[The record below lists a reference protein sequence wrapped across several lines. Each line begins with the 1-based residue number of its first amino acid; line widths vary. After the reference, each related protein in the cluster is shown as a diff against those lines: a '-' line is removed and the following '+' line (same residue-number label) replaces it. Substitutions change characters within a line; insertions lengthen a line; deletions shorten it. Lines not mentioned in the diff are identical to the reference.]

1 MAYNIKMLRGT
12 QEAYTALN
20 GSRNADALYFCTD
33 SGNVYLGDTQLTGK
47 VAVGTKPGTGV
58 PGVLYIENNI
68 PYVWD
73 ATTSAY
79 VRAMPEMVTAIS
91 AGDASETKLVT
102 EKAVVDYVSTAS
114 SGDHAAVEQLKTQ
127 MSTAQ
132 GDIEALEGR
141 ADNLESGKAD
151 KGTTLAAYGIA
162 DAYTKTQ
169 TDSKI
174 DEKIAASQHLTKV
187 VLGDEED
194 LPEPTEATQNAI
206 YMKKVTGGSGNQYYE
221 EFIVVDDKWEK
232 IGDTAVDLSN
242 YATQSWVTSQIQ
254 PVSTKA
260 DANEAA
266 IGVINGSGEG
276 SINKAKADAVAEAK
290 SYADGLAGNYATAA
304 QGAKADTALQKADI
318 TEGTTN
324 GTIAVKGTDVT
335 VYGLKSAAYADTT
348 AFDAAGAATTA
359 EASAKAYTDTALTWG
374 SF

>member
-194 LPEPTEATQNAI
+194 LPEPNEAVANAI
-206 YMKKVTGGSGNQYYE
+206 YMKKITGGTGNQYYE
-221 EFIVVDDKWEK
+221 EFIVINDKWEK

>member
-33 SGNVYLGDTQLTGK
+33 SGNVYLGDKQLTGK
-47 VAVGTKPGTGV
+47 VAVGAKPGTGV

-73 ATTSAY
+73 ATTTAY
-79 VRAMPEMVTAIS
+79 VRAMPEMVTAIT
-91 AGDASETKLVT
+91 AGSASETKLVS

-114 SGDHAAVEQLKTQ
+114 SGDHAAVEQLKTR
-127 MSTAQ
+127 MDTAE
-132 GDIEALEGR
+132 GDIDTLEGR
-141 ADNLESGKAD
+141 ATALESGKAD
-151 KGTTLAAYGIA
+151 KGDSLADYGIT
-162 DAYTKTQ
+162 DAYTKGE

-174 DEKIAASQHLTKV
+174 DQKIAASQHLTKV

-276 SINKAKADAVAEAK
+276 SINKAKTDAVAEAK

-318 TEGTTN
+318 AEGATN
-324 GTIAVKGTDVT
+324 GTIAVKGTDVA
-335 VYGLKSAAYADTT
+335 VHGLKSAAYADTT
-348 AFDAAGAATTA
+348 AFDAAGAATAAETA
-359 EASAKAYTDTALTWG
+359 AKQYTDTALTWG

>member
-20 GSRNADALYFCTD
+20 GSRNQDALYFCTD
-33 SGNVYLGDTQLTGK
+33 SGNVYLGDKQLTGK

-73 ATTSAY
+73 ATTTAY
-79 VRAMPEMVTAIS
+79 VRAMPEMVTAIT
-91 AGDASETKLVT
+91 AGSASETKLVS

-114 SGDHAAVEQLKTQ
+114 SGDHAAVERLKTR
-127 MSTAQ
+127 MDTAE

-141 ADNLESGKAD
+141 ADALETGKAD

-187 VLGDEED
+187 VLGDSEE
-194 LPEPTEATQNAI
+194 LPDAGSAVQNAI
-206 YMKKVTGGSGNQYYE
+206 YMKKVDGGSGNQYYE
-221 EFIVVDDKWEK
+221 EFIVIDGKWEK

-260 DANEAA
+260 DANAAA
-266 IGVINGSGEG
+266 ITVINGSGEG
-276 SINKAKADAVAEAK
+276 SINKAKTDAVAEAK

-318 TEGTTN
+318 AEGATN
-324 GTIAVKGTDVT
+324 GTIAVKGTDVA
-335 VYGLKSAAYADTT
+335 VHGLKSAAYAETT
-348 AFDAAGAATTA
+348 AFDAAGAATAAETA
-359 EASAKAYTDTALTWG
+359 AKAYTDTALTWG

>member
-33 SGNVYLGDTQLTGK
+33 SGNVYLGDKQLTGK
-47 VAVGTKPGTGV
+47 VAVGTKPGTGT

-73 ATTSAY
+73 ATTTAY
-79 VRAMPEMVTAIS
+79 VRAMPEMVTAITS
-91 AGDASETKLVT
+91 GSASETKLVT

-127 MSTAQ
+127 MTTAE
-132 GDIEALEGR
+132 GDIDALEGR
-141 ADNLESGKAD
+141 ATALESGKAD
-151 KGTTLAAYGIA
+151 KGDSLADYGIT
-162 DAYTKTQ
+162 DAYTKTE

-174 DEKIAASQHLTKV
+174 DQKIAASQHLTKV

-260 DANEAA
+260 DTNAAA

-276 SINKAKADAVAEAK
+276 SINKAKTDAVAEAK

-304 QGAKADTALQKADI
+304 QGTKADTALQKADI

-324 GTIAVKGTDVT
+324 GTIAVKGTDVA
-335 VYGLKSAAYADTT
+335 VHGLKSAAYAETT
-348 AFDAAGAATTA
+348 AFDAAGAATAAETA
-359 EASAKAYTDTALTWG
+359 AKQYTDTALTWG

>member
-20 GSRNADALYFCTD
+20 GSRNQDALYFCTD
-33 SGNVYLGDTQLTGK
+33 SGNVYLGDKQLTGK
-47 VAVGTKPGTGV
+47 VAVGAKPGTGV

-73 ATTSAY
+73 ATTTAY
-79 VRAMPEMVTAIS
+79 VRAMPEMVTAIT
-91 AGDASETKLVT
+91 AGSASETKLVS

-127 MSTAQ
+127 MTTAE
-132 GDIEALEGR
+132 GDIDALEGR
-141 ADNLESGKAD
+141 ATALESGKAD
-151 KGTTLAAYGIA
+151 KSTTLAGYGIG
-162 DAYTKTQ
+162 DAYTKGE

-194 LPEPTEATQNAI
+194 LPEPTEAVQNAI
-206 YMKKVTGGSGNQYYE
+206 YMKQVAGGSGNQYYE
-221 EFIVVDDKWEK
+221 EFIVINNKWEK
-232 IGDTAVDLSN
+232 IGDTSVDLSN

-260 DANEAA
+260 DANAAA
-266 IGVINGSGEG
+266 IVVINGDGEG
-276 SINKAKADAVAEAK
+276 SITKAKNDAVTEAK
-290 SYADGLAGNYATAA
+290 QYADGLAGNYATAA

-318 TEGTTN
+318 TEGATN
-324 GTIAVKGTDVT
+324 GTIAVKGTDVA
-335 VYGLKSAAYADTT
+335 VHGLKSAAYAETS
-348 AFDAAGAATTA
+348 AFDATGAATAAETA
-359 EASAKAYTDTALTWG
+359 AKSYTDTALTWG